1 MLVLGFTIF
10 ASYIGVGIVVPMF
23 PFFGAHAGAPPEAI
37 TAAMAVT
44 ALGQLVSTPFWGW
57 ASDRVGRKPVLLV
70 SLLGGAVASALL
82 GFAESVPMLLLS
94 RLVAGL
100 MSGIGAVAF
109 AAVADVTEGTAR
121 ARGMGRVGA
130 ASSLGFILGPALGG
144 LIAGSGG
151 AGDFRVAAL
160 VAAGLDLVA
169 FALALVA
176 FRETRPARR
185 RLTAGAGAGRGGNN
199 LRLALAR
206 ALQDPPLRRL
216 AAVNLLFAG
225 GFAIVDSTLPL
236 FAARAHAF
244 TPAQLGYTFT
254 AMGAMTTLV
263 QGVLL
268 GRIVQAVGAVGAVRA
283 ALVALA
289 AGHLLVA
296 VSAGPAAMLAG
307 CALLAGSLGL
317 FIAPSSTLVAARAAE
332 HERGAVLG
340 AFQGAG
346 NLGRVLT
353 PLASGVAF
361 SALGMGVPFVG
372 AALLMLPAFALLL
385 AGRRGGA

>member
-1 MLVLGFTIF
+1 VLVLGFTIF

-37 TAAMAVT
+37 TAAMAIT

-70 SLLGGAVASALL
+70 SLLGGAAASALL

-109 AAVADVTEGTAR
+109 AAVADVAEGAAR

-144 LIAGSGG
+144 LIAGSGA
-151 AGDFRVAAL
+151 AGDFRAAAL

-169 FALALVA
+169 FALALLA
-176 FRETRPARR
+176 FRETRPARQRLAARAAAGSGGDHPR
-185 RLTAGAGAGRGGNN
+185 R
-199 LRLALAR
+199 ALAR
-206 ALQDPPLRRL
+206 AMRDPPLRRL

-225 GFAIVDSTLPL
+225 AFAIVDSTLPL
-236 FAARAHAF
+236 FAARAHEF

-268 GRIVQAVGAVGAVRA
+268 GRIVQRIGAAGAVRA
-283 ALVALA
+283 ALAAIA

-296 VSAGPAAMLAG
+296 ASTGPVVMLAG
-307 CALLAGSLGL
+307 CALLACSLGL

-332 HERGAVLG
+332 HERGAILG
-340 AFQGAG
+340 VFQGAG

-361 SALGMGVPFVG
+361 AGLGMGVPFVG
-372 AALLMLPAFALLL
+372 AALLALPAFALLL
-385 AGRRGGA
+385 AGRRRGA